1 MTHSTGVKE
10 RLGRSFGIRPGDEKY
25 AREEL
30 VAEFT
35 AALCG
40 ATLGFATTPR
50 DENAAYLKHW
60 LGALRQEPVYLFDIL
75 VDVNRA
81 APDDLRTPARGY
93 DRSGRRTGRCCGM
106 SYPIFGE
113 TLQSNGC
120 RVFPYEPNP

>member
-10 RLGRSFGIRPGDEKY
+10 RLGRSFGIRPGEEKY

-81 APDDLRTPARGY
+81 ARMIFEYLREDTTAAAEEPAAAAA
-93 DRSGRRTGRCCGM
+93 
-106 SYPIFGE
+106 
-113 TLQSNGC
+113 
-120 RVFPYEPNP
+120 